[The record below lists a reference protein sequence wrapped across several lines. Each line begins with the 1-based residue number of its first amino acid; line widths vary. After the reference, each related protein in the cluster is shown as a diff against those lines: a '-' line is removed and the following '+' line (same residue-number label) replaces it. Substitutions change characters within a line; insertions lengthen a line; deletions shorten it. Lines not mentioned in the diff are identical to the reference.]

1 MFSSFCKWSSLFFL
15 TWMLIIIGLSSCKPV
30 DVFEKTTAIPHHQW
44 KADFPCEAGFDITD
58 TSALYNVYLIF
69 RHTDAYKY
77 NNVWVNTGYQS
88 PGQSGMT
95 YKKLNFIIGD
105 EKNSRWKGSGMD
117 DIWEARELFPADSL
131 FAGNPTKFNKPGR
144 YLFKLYHAMYDQ
156 PLDHVLNV
164 GVRIEKFQKEL
175 LK

>member
-1 MFSSFCKWSSLFFL
+1 MKSGNFQYIHLTFLSVIVTMLSL
-15 TWMLIIIGLSSCKPV
+15 SACKPG
-30 DVFEKTTAIPHHQW
+30 DVYENTTAIPLFKW

-58 TSALYNVYLIF
+58 TASLYNVYLVF

-77 NNVWVNTGYQS
+77 NNVWINAGFQE
-88 PGQSGMT
+88 PGKPMQ

-105 EKNSRWKGSGMD
+105 ERNSQWKGSGMN

-131 FAGNPTKFNKPGR
+131 FQGNPTRFHKPGHYTFR
-144 YLFKLYHAMYDQ
+144 LYHAMYDE
-156 PLDHVLNV
+156 PLNNVLHV
-164 GVRIEKFQKEL
+164 GVRVEKFQKEL